1 MSDSVIITFMICITV
16 LGVFAISSIN
26 NKHK

>member
-16 LGVFAISSIN
+16 LGVFAISAIN

>member
-1 MSDSVIITFMICITV
+1 MSDTVIITFMICITV
-16 LGVFAISSIN
+16 LGVFAISAIN